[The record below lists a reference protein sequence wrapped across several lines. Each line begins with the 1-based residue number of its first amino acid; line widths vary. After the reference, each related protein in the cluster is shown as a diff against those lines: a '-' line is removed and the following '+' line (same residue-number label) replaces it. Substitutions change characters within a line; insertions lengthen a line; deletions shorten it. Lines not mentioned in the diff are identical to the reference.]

1 LFEAEPGMLAGYTV
15 ILPAVSVGNVGQLC
29 VDVML
34 ENLDPPP
41 CQSLQVLHESLIP
54 VVSTDALGST
64 LSTALQMYLDEKKK
78 LVIFQLRSGI
88 LPGQGAAFISQFL
101 QWFKNMECSELV
113 MVAGMHAHERTDQQI
128 TGSPLRY
135 LSTTDR
141 TVPQDFVKLERKSRF
156 PGLSRDGSE
165 ADELFIPGGG
175 ISRRM
180 YLACLETGVN
190 LTLLLKFACEGDNSG
205 DGLMLAGQLDRLLH
219 YSNSGHGTD
228 PAGVAVDC
236 RRPLKVA
243 GSWRHLFGPPAPTQ
257 MFW

>member
-1 LFEAEPGMLAGYTV
+1 
-15 ILPAVSVGNVGQLC
+15 
-29 VDVML
+29 
-34 ENLDPPP
+34 
-41 CQSLQVLHESLIP
+41 
-54 VVSTDALGST
+54 
-64 LSTALQMYLDEKKK
+64 
-78 LVIFQLRSGI
+78 
-88 LPGQGAAFISQFL
+88 
-101 QWFKNMECSELV
+101 
-113 MVAGMHAHERTDQQI
+113 
-128 TGSPLRY
+128 
-135 LSTTDR
+135 
-141 TVPQDFVKLERKSRF
+141 
-156 PGLSRDGSE
+156 
-165 ADELFIPGGG
+165 
-175 ISRRM
+175 M